1 MDFRIAVP
9 LERAEEFKATLFD
22 FLEGLTQAGLDGFA
36 ATEQFFHRALKN
48 PGQSQGRGHRGRESF
63 ALDGANRRAR
73 YSGAFRQFR
82 LRPFARAPPRLHR
95 IG

>member
-36 ATEQFFHRALKN
+36 VHRVEPQGDGLIQHVYFESEQAAAHFQSRWTEA
-48 PGQSQGRGHRGRESF
+48 
-63 ALDGANRRAR
+63 AAR
-73 YSGAFRQFR
+73 
-82 LRPFARAPPRLHR
+82 
-95 IG
+95 